1 MALWST
7 ASQDASPEPPS
18 GLSSLP
24 KHPRP
29 IEGDDVETAPR
40 ASLRGARKLR
50 KPKSDEPSTPTNSAE
65 STAVPQEHADEPDA
79 GPALS
84 AAVVVETETSLDQER
99 DHNPEVPDQGEA
111 GAAEQHRLRG
121 LLAAPTSAAR
131 RTGNGVRTLA
141 SRTLTV
147 ATQRPPRAGHAA
159 EATRQDGTPWALE
172 SVVNHLTFTKQR
184 MTAWYLADPQQW
196 SFRPT
201 AEGEQLIE
209 ANAGQL
215 AELVGSTVFIRRTS
229 RPWPMS
235 AWAKA
240 SWRNSPDPGAAYA
253 EILKRDQKLL
263 QSQQQADTLTY
274 YGVDLGTRPP
284 LTRMLAK
291 VHEAVADREM
301 RALQARLDHLDAVM
315 AGDGLSARP
324 ALGADMAWLLA
335 RSFALGCPVRHDREV
350 TPAEW
355 TREDLAKFIDGV
367 DWSAEPLAPTTTITS
382 TLGDQ
387 PVTRHVV
394 TLTVGQMQDLAI
406 PEGYDPWM
414 ARVDRLPFPVEW
426 TARIDVR
433 TPEQTSKEMEKLSD
447 RIDAQVN
454 HYQQDHGKRPPK
466 QLARQFHRTGEV
478 EDEMRTGFDGLSTRT
493 RGWYRI
499 HVSGRTEE
507 EALKRAEAV
516 RNLYK
521 PNINIEQELGQYQLA
536 REAVPGEPLANTGH
550 TRRLPVLK
558 VAAAVPAATAEVGDK
573 RGVLIG
579 ETAGFVSRAVVHDLW
594 LGPEVLDHSGLCL
607 IAAAP
612 GGGKSNLMG
621 LLIAKTCAQGVPWT
635 VMDPSGRLGQLCTLP
650 WFRSISK
657 QINLLRSEAGS
668 LNPYAL
674 VPEPKREWFIEE
686 DDPEKSYRDA
696 ITAAQ
701 MTRRDLTFDTLR
713 WCLDPAQ
720 ARDSEMRTTLRDA
733 ITKAPATHHSSAH
746 GVLEVLRPRKGVYKT
761 SGAVLFR
768 RLEEASQR
776 ELARLFFAPP
786 EGSGSTHSEETQ
798 QPRLKVYNLKGLVQ
812 PDEKE
817 KPNQDDWSFEE
828 LLSRPIMN
836 LAAWSS
842 ASDLYRG
849 DIHSRKGFSLD
860 EAHEVTKVGTG
871 RALVGKVQT
880 DSRKFDIAGL
890 VATQNPSRLLGEGAA
905 NLVGSA
911 FIGRTLDHSEQVDA
925 LKMLRLPAG
934 VGYESILGGLS
945 PTSARTRRAVDDY
958 EGDSDWLARSTPA
971 AANYKEFIF
980 ADGMGGENGQGGIEK
995 IRVLLSHHP
1004 ELLQALDTRS
1014 DPTRS
1019 AAARRRA
1026 ASDRET
1032 IDLTKVEEPASDG
1045 APQTNGEE
1053 TW

>member
-7 ASQDASPEPPS
+7 ASKDAAPEPPS

-40 ASLRGARKLR
+40 TSLRGARKLR
-50 KPKSDEPSTPTNSAE
+50 KPKDNDLVTTSPSDPSPADPQEATPQLPSLAADRTGEDVQPE
-65 STAVPQEHADEPDA
+65 ST
-79 GPALS
+79 
-84 AAVVVETETSLDQER
+84 LDQPH
-99 DHNPEVPDQGEA
+99 DDVEVADQNEA
-111 GAAEQHRLRG
+111 GAAQHRLRD
-121 LLAAPTSAAR
+121 LLAAPTTAAR
-131 RTGNGVRTLA
+131 RTGDGARALTTRALTL
-141 SRTLTV
+141 

-159 EATRQDGTPWALE
+159 ETARQDGTPWALE

-184 MTAWYLADPQQW
+184 MIAWYLADPQQW

-253 EILKRDQKLL
+253 EILKRDQRLL

-284 LTRMLAK
+284 LTRVLAK

-301 RALQARLDHLDAVM
+301 RALQARLDHLDAIM

-367 DWSAEPLAPTTTITS
+367 DWSAEPLAPTITITS

-394 TLTVGQMQDLAI
+394 TLTVGQMQELAI

-493 RGWYRI
+493 RGWYRL

-594 LGPEVLDHSGLCL
+594 LGPEVLDQSGLCL

-635 VMDPSGRLGQLCTLP
+635 VMDPSGRLGQLCALP
-650 WFRSISK
+650 WFRGISK

-674 VPEPKREWFIEE
+674 VPEPKREWFTDE

-696 ITAAQ
+696 VTAAQ

-713 WCLDPAQ
+713 WCLDPSQ
-720 ARDSEMRTTLRDA
+720 ARDGEMRTALRDA
-733 ITKAPATHHSSAH
+733 IGKAPATIHSSAH

-786 EGSGSTHSEETQ
+786 EGTGSTHSEETQ

-812 PDEKE
+812 PEEQKE
-817 KPNQDDWSFEE
+817 QDDWSFEE

-871 RALVGKVQT
+871 KALVGKVQT
-880 DSRKFDIAGL
+880 DSRKFDIAAL

-911 FIGRTLDHSEQVDA
+911 FVGRTLDLDEQRDA

-934 VGYESILGGLS
+934 VGYEAILGGLS
-945 PTSARTRRAVDDY
+945 PKSSRTRRPADDF
-958 EGDSDWLARSTPA
+958 EGENEWLNRSTPA

-995 IRVLLSHHP
+995 IRVLLTHHP

-1014 DPTRS
+1014 DPTRA

-1026 ASDRET
+1026 AQDRET
-1032 IDLTKVEEPASDG
+1032 IDLTKAEESAAGGASL
-1045 APQTNGEE
+1045 TTGEE